1 MVMLAVSPP
10 QWIVDLLSGGSIYTL
25 AQELWN
31 FVMNLTMVLLGKN
44 VSDFSNPQT
53 SELMQLIGMSA
64 GTGAWDY
71 VKDTVFPFFL
81 SMGTAFLN
89 IFALAGFCRQAS
101 NFKEGITLEAGFELF
116 IKLFIANVLMVNLL
130 DIMQAFT
137 GFAINTSDVFIPNAV
152 PSVVGGDYD
161 AGFRLAMLLVAPIY
175 LIVAAVCS
183 ITILL
188 EVLGRFLNLFMLI
201 STAPVAMSTIAGG
214 KGFEATAAAWFKSFL
229 TNTLQ
234 IVVIVLVIQIATR
247 INWSLTSFMNVSGL
261 GNWFDGA
268 VPVVGA
274 LIFMPFMATAV
285 KASDTFLK
293 RSFALN

>member
-234 IVVIVLVIQIATR
+234 IVVIVLVIQLATR
-247 INWSLTSFMNVSGL
+247 INWRDRKS
-261 GNWFDGA
+261 
-268 VPVVGA
+268 VV
-274 LIFMPFMATAV
+274 
-285 KASDTFLK
+285 
-293 RSFALN
+293 

>member
-1 MVMLAVSPP
+1 M
-10 QWIVDLLSGGSIYTL
+10 
-25 AQELWN
+25 
-31 FVMNLTMVLLGKN
+31 
-44 VSDFSNPQT
+44 
-53 SELMQLIGMSA
+53 
-64 GTGAWDY
+64 
-71 VKDTVFPFFL
+71 
-81 SMGTAFLN
+81 
-89 IFALAGFCRQAS
+89 
-101 NFKEGITLEAGFELF
+101 
-116 IKLFIANVLMVNLL
+116 
-130 DIMQAFT
+130 
-137 GFAINTSDVFIPNAV
+137 

-234 IVVIVLVIQIATR
+234 IVVIVLVIQLATR

-261 GNWFDGA
+261 GSWFDGA

>member
-152 PSVVGGDYD
+152 PSVVGGTWSVSD
-161 AGFRLAMLLVAPIY
+161 ADSYRCGTYHFYR
-175 LIVAAVCS
+175 
-183 ITILL
+183 
-188 EVLGRFLNLFMLI
+188 R
-201 STAPVAMSTIAGG
+201 
-214 KGFEATAAAWFKSFL
+214 
-229 TNTLQ
+229 
-234 IVVIVLVIQIATR
+234 
-247 INWSLTSFMNVSGL
+247 
-261 GNWFDGA
+261 
-268 VPVVGA
+268 
-274 LIFMPFMATAV
+274 
-285 KASDTFLK
+285 
-293 RSFALN
+293 

>member
-188 EVLGRFLNLFMLI
+188 EVLEG
-201 STAPVAMSTIAGG
+201 S
-214 KGFEATAAAWFKSFL
+214 
-229 TNTLQ
+229 
-234 IVVIVLVIQIATR
+234 
-247 INWSLTSFMNVSGL
+247 
-261 GNWFDGA
+261 
-268 VPVVGA
+268 
-274 LIFMPFMATAV
+274 LIFSCLYRQHLLQCQQLPV
-285 KASDTFLK
+285 EKGLRLQPLHGLKVFLQT
-293 RSFALN
+293 RCR